1 MANDPIHQF
10 QISKWIPIEIGG
22 LDFSFT
28 NASAF
33 MVATVAA
40 AGAFLFL
47 TTSSRGLV
55 PGRLQSISEMSYE
68 FVASMLRDA
77 AGSHGMKFFPFVFSL
92 FMFVLVAN
100 LLGLFPYFFTVT
112 SHIIVTFALAAA
124 WSSVR

>member
-10 QISKWIPIEIGG
+10 QITKWIPIEIGG

-40 AGAFLFL
+40 AGAFLYL

-55 PGRLQSISEMSYE
+55 PG
-68 FVASMLRDA
+68 
-77 AGSHGMKFFPFVFSL
+77 GSSRSPKCPMNSWRRCC
-92 FMFVLVAN
+92 A
-100 LLGLFPYFFTVT
+100 TRR
-112 SHIIVTFALAAA
+112 A
-124 WSSVR
+124 RRE

>member
-1 MANDPIHQF
+1 MNGACGRVYVEGFEVANDPIHQF

-28 NASAF
+28 NSSAF

-55 PGRLQSISEMSYE
+55 PSAPAVDLGN
-68 FVASMLRDA
+68 
-77 AGSHGMKFFPFVFSL
+77 
-92 FMFVLVAN
+92 VL
-100 LLGLFPYFFTVT
+100 
-112 SHIIVTFALAAA
+112 
-124 WSSVR
+124 